1 MCVCAGVCRYVGCFL
16 TVPVD
21 GCVAHAMVQDARLS
35 VPYGLPLVLRP
46 LPVPVCT
53 GPWQTMGTF
62 PPPPRHSH
70 THTGTRTPL
79 SVSLSC
85 HIYAMAPTPHQA
97 HLCTHTHTHTHTS
110 THTLLLSHMRT
121 PSYSFLLC
129 FPTMNEH
136 TCAHPNSLCLYISL
150 SSCFSLSLSFTL
162 VPCILMIV
170 MVGRGSGRTR
180 GRPQRRCSRT
190 LPRGIPRQP
199 SSWGAPKC
207 LPATTCTG
215 ARPWHPHTRI
225 RTHIRACRA
234 PFSCFGSRHT
244 HRHTHTNVD

>member
-1 MCVCAGVCRYVGCFL
+1 MWAVFLLCLWMGAWLMQWYRTLAYPSRMDYHSFCGRYQCLFAPDLGKRWV
-16 TVPVD
+16 
-21 GCVAHAMVQDARLS
+21 HS
-35 VPYGLPLVLRP
+35 HLP
-46 LPVPVCT
+46 
-53 GPWQTMGTF
+53 
-62 PPPPRHSH
+62 PPPPRHTY